1 MKVLEPIHHC
11 IDKGIDALNL
21 PLNPENLYEPLRYFM
36 TLGGKRMRPVFT
48 LLSAEMYGIAHK
60 DALPG
65 ALAIELFHNFTLI
78 HDDMMDHAPLRRG
91 KVTVH
96 ERWNNDIA
104 LLSGDVLMIKAYE
117 QLSHQKIGPLDK
129 MLSLLNK
136 TAIEVCEGQQLDMDF
151 EQRLDVQLDE
161 YRAMIRLKTSV
172 LLGCAVEMGAIIGGA
187 NEGDRTSLYAFGEHV
202 GMAFQI
208 QDDLLDLYAEAH
220 LFGKQVGGDVIAN
233 KKTLL
238 NLLAYQHADQ
248 AQKARLDSLSNE
260 KDLAKKVSEVKEI
273 YDQIGAK
280 KLCEI
285 EMQEHHEKAIQ
296 ALKGV
301 SLSEEKKKTL
311 YALSDYLLTREN

>member
-1 MKVLEPIHHC
+1 MKALEPIHHC
-11 IDKGIDALNL
+11 IDQGIDALNL
-21 PLNPENLYEPLRYFM
+21 PGHPENLYAPLRYFM

-48 LLSAEMYGIAHK
+48 LLSAEMYGISHQ

-117 QLSHQKIGPLDK
+117 QLSHQKKGPLDQ
-129 MLSLLNK
+129 MLELLNK

-151 EQRLDVQLDE
+151 ERRSDVQLDE
-161 YRAMIRLKTSV
+161 YRTMIRLKTSV

-187 NEGDRTSLYAFGEHV
+187 HLGDRNALYAFGEHV

-208 QDDLLDLYAEAH
+208 QDDILDLYAEAH
-220 LFGKQVGGDVIAN
+220 LFGKQVGGDVISN

-248 AQKARLDSLSNE
+248 TQKVKLEELSNE
-260 KDLAKKVSEVKEI
+260 KDLAKKVLEVRVI

-280 KLCEI
+280 ELCEI
-285 EMQEHHEKAIQ
+285 EMREHHEKALQ
-296 ALKGV
+296 ALKDV
-301 SLSEEKKKTL
+301 SISEEKKKTL